1 MQHQYFLPICWHGNH
16 VFFIPPDLHIVLVVK
31 DKGWIGRFDSVVIS
45 IFSTIISKRQN
56 ILGYCLKTTLLK
68 EKLAHATGV
77 HERKTVPSNVHTIS
91 QLREGTV
98 FVPKHRKKSAW
109 AQIRNTLRTVKAR
122 YKYCQGTF
130 RGHCLENVCN
140 LTWEKEQNSVRIT
153 KITQIKHNT
162 IQSGV

>member
-1 MQHQYFLPICWHGNH
+1 ML
-16 VFFIPPDLHIVLVVK
+16 LEK
-31 DKGWIGRFDSVVIS
+31 DKGWIGRFDIVVIS

-77 HERKTVPSNVHTIS
+77 HERKTVPSNVRTILQS
-91 QLREGTV
+91 REGTV
-98 FVPKHRKKSAW
+98 LVPKHMKKKHAW
-109 AQIRNTLRTVKAR
+109 AQIRNTLGKVKAR

-130 RGHCLENVCN
+130 YGHCLENVCN
-140 LTWEKEQNSVRIT
+140 LTWEKEQNLVRIT

-162 IQSGV
+162 IQSGVEEV